1 MVCHR
6 RKCRDLEEIGE
17 YFQLAGTMDRLG
29 HYCSST
35 PSQIHGETT
44 VMERGRSIPMYTQT
58 RSLFR
63 PNLGYMAIE
72 VAKPE
77 SKRGGAVE
85 VTAVSMYVQFEFCY
99 RSKSL

>member
-1 MVCHR
+1 
-6 RKCRDLEEIGE
+6 
-17 YFQLAGTMDRLG
+17 
-29 HYCSST
+29 
-35 PSQIHGETT
+35 
-44 VMERGRSIPMYTQT
+44 MYTQT

-63 PNLGYMAIE
+63 PNLGYMVIE